1 MPTPNEAELGEKD
14 DPDEKCPNPVGEDD
28 CCEFAFIIMPIPPL
42 GVGIPAGI
50 GTSPAVVISIVT
62 GPAGPTTTTGVPARA
77 LACHI
82 SDACDAADSG
92 AICKDEVSEGF
103 DDDDEEEEEE
113 EEEEGSGAITTFD
126 ELDANGVDLFSED
139 SGADFEGVLD
149 AAAAAFAARASI

>member
-1 MPTPNEAELGEKD
+1 MPRPNEAELGEKED
-14 DPDEKCPNPVGEDD
+14 DPDEKCPKPVGEDD
-28 CCEFAFIIMPIPPL
+28 CCVFAFIIMPIPPL

-92 AICKDEVSEGF
+92 AICEDEVSGEF
-103 DDDDEEEEEE
+103 DEEEEE

-126 ELDANGVDLFSED
+126 ELDANGVDLFSEE

-149 AAAAAFAARASI
+149 AEAAAAAFAARASI